1 MTEQEIVECLKE
13 NKTKGIA
20 CLFMHEDVWHWL
32 GKNLNNSKLLYLA
45 PKGTWKFFSET
56 DFDDF
61 DEYDNL
67 VFTLPDN
74 YEIEKD
80 EEKTGEWVEFEI
92 NEYGNFKYNSIR
104 YTGTFNWWDWQRFL
118 KDSDDVGLPF
128 TSFGGWLY
136 DKSGDWFLSP
146 QVGLIGDSGKAQFI
160 LNRYSHIYEKE
171 RITPVIPIK
180 IRFWREN
187 K

>member
-1 MTEQEIVECLKE
+1 MC
-13 NKTKGIA
+13 
-20 CLFMHEDVWHWL
+20 DV
-32 GKNLNNSKLLYLA
+32 
-45 PKGTWKFFSET
+45 
-56 DFDDF
+56 
-61 DEYDNL
+61 DNL

-92 NEYGNFKYNSIR
+92 DDDGDFGYLASDKEEHCKTSY
-104 YTGTFNWWDWQRFL
+104 YTWYSWYSWQRFL
-118 KDSDDVGLPF
+118 NDSKENERNF
-128 TSFGGWLY
+128 TAFGGWLY

-146 QVGLIGDSGKAQFI
+146 QVGLIDDSGKAPFI
-160 LNRYSHIYEKE
+160 LNRYSHTYEKE